1 VAEARCSSFDRR
13 WPRRQAPAGEGQE
26 ATVGGRAA
34 VGGQEAAATTGDVW
48 SVKCEVLAGCERAGG
63 RARACLWIGC
73 TGPS

>member
-1 VAEARCSSFDRR
+1 
-13 WPRRQAPAGEGQE
+13 
-26 ATVGGRAA
+26 VGGRAA
-34 VGGQEAAATTGDVW
+34 VGGREAAATTGDVW